1 MDDRPV
7 MGRTGGA
14 DDRPVMGKPDGI
26 VECVVLRWWVGLE
39 FGGEGG
45 VEMLSQGD

>member
-1 MDDRPV
+1 
-7 MGRTGGA
+7 MGRTDGV

-45 VEMLSQGD
+45 VEMLGQGD